1 MANLGSNHEEVM
13 MVQAERYDILVLSS
27 GEGGKFLAWHMAK
40 SGRRCA
46 VVERKL
52 KPPDPLEG

>member
-13 MVQAERYDILVLSS
+13 MVQAERYDMLVLSS

-40 SGRRCA
+40 SGQAQTEAQTARS
-46 VVERKL
+46 
-52 KPPDPLEG
+52 P